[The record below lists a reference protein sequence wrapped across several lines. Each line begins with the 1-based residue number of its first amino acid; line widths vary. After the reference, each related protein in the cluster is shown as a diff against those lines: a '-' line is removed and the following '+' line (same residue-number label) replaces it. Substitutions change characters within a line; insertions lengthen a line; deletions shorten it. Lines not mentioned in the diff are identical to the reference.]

1 MITKLRFGFETGGIQ
16 RGVNLMGIVYE
27 VKTAEEI
34 SAIPIPVGKLKL
46 CNLKFR
52 DKIKLSL
59 LSVFTRY
66 ISIFPLGS
74 RDFEIFLYFIM
85 RYFIFLH
92 YELLFK
98 TDRV

>member
-27 VKTAEEI
+27 LKTAEEI

-46 CNLKFR
+46 CNIKFR

-59 LSVFTRY
+59 LSIFTRY
-66 ISIFPLGS
+66 ISIFPPCV
-74 RDFEIFLYFIM
+74 REILKYFCI
-85 RYFIFLH
+85 LS
-92 YELLFK
+92 
-98 TDRV
+98 